1 MYRGDLDGRFALL
14 DAQRTVLSLL
24 LPPVEEQRDV
34 GDLAGTEADDLFV
47 DRLQVG
53 RLLFVVL
60 QTVPHDDAFERLFG
74 RQQADRAEERPFVV
88 GQRAGEAAAEVVVV
102 DGAAQRVVGVERQPQ
117 GRGDERTD
125 GGVAHD
131 QRLLR
136 HHVETVAGIG
146 VAAATLAPSVAPRT
160 SIMMSRGRNPL
171 SSTSQMRSTTGGCS
185 AKVETET

>member
-74 RQQADRAEERPFVV
+74 
-88 GQRAGEAAAEVVVV
+88 
-102 DGAAQRVVGVERQPQ
+102 
-117 GRGDERTD
+117 
-125 GGVAHD
+125 
-131 QRLLR
+131 
-136 HHVETVAGIG
+136 
-146 VAAATLAPSVAPRT
+146 
-160 SIMMSRGRNPL
+160 
-171 SSTSQMRSTTGGCS
+171 
-185 AKVETET
+185 